1 MNLQLLKDVV
11 DVLVWI
17 SGFVTW
23 FVFIPQLKLL
33 YKVKESKSISSLTMW
48 MSWSIQVVILS
59 QALLA
64 GNTSLIFTMLV
75 SVFFISIV
83 IVFVHYYRAF
93 PGGR

>member
-93 PGGR
+93 PGGI